1 MTQVQGTVAPGFEDV
16 RERFAASVEA
26 ESAQYG
32 DPGAQLSVRVHGRP
46 VVDLWSEGLPGDA
59 LTGVFSV
66 AKGASHLTV
75 ALLVR
80 DGVLSLDQPAW
91 GLTLREVLGH
101 RAGLIAADGGFTPE
115 EVADDRLLAER
126 LSRQKPFW
134 TPGAAYGYHALT
146 VAALT
151 GAVVRE
157 ATGRSLQDIYAERI
171 RAPYGL
177 ELYLGLP
184 EELEPRY
191 REVLPFPEPLP
202 PGDPESLM
210 AKAFT
215 PPQGGLDAF
224 INTRAARAGG
234 QGSAGGV
241 GNARGVAGLYAAALT
256 LLDEQTAAEFAA
268 CPAPARTW
276 SPARRTTSGWASSG
290 CRPSIRTWVTT
301 RSGTAGRPVRWAGR
315 TRRRAS
321 RTATCAAGWR
331 GPRAAARRRTCRW
344 ARRSSRQREHSPAVR
359 ALPGTSVLDLNR
371 QASAAEVGVEAAVGS
386 ENVQAGVERVPRG
399 RSEIGAAENL
409 S

>member
-1 MTQVQGTVAPGFEDV
+1 MSLRAGGLATNMTQVQGTVAPGFEDV

-115 EVADDRLLAER
+115 EAADDRLLAER

-256 LLDEQTAAEFAA
+256 LLDEQTAAEFA
-268 CPAPARTW
+268 RLS
-276 SPARRTTSGWASSG
+276 SPGTDLVTGEEDHFGLGFERVSAKYPYLGDDAFGHGGAAGSMGWAD
-290 CRPSIRTWVTT
+290 PSTGVAY
-301 RSGTAGRPVRWAGR
+301 GYV
-315 TRRRAS
+315 RRRMA
-321 RTATCAAGWR
+321 W
-331 GPRAAARRRTCRW
+331 P
-344 ARRSSRQREHSPAVR
+344 
-359 ALPGTSVLDLNR
+359 PG
-371 QASAAEVGVEAAVGS
+371 G
-386 ENVQAGVERVPRG
+386 
-399 RSEIGAAENL
+399 GAAENVPL
-409 S
+409 GEAVIAAARAFAGR